1 MQSPRATE
9 WVNACAAVLAVS
21 LSTYAALISAPSAEA
36 RSLAQG
42 WQGLPIAEPV
52 TLPDGGRA
60 LRDATDVLIR
70 LEPYARIASGS
81 LLTDPLLL
89 LLCSPENIVSFSGRA
104 PLTRDAHRYAGKP
117 STDATRNIEQLLKL
131 KPDLVLV
138 NSLGERAWVDRLR
151 ESGLVVFDLGPMWG
165 VQTFLQSVSALGE
178 LTGRP
183 EVARDLAA
191 HFLTR
196 LESVARHLPAADR
209 RKALYINIYGS
220 HMYGGTRGS
229 SYHDVLSYAGLI
241 DVAAKDFQGWPTYT
255 PEVLLT
261 LDPDVIVTH
270 TGLRSSLCERGELG
284 GLTACS
290 PRGAVIEVDGNLVSD
305 AGLGMLDAAELIHH
319 AAYPK
324 NGVR

>member
-1 MQSPRATE
+1 
-9 WVNACAAVLAVS
+9 VNACAAVLAVS
-21 LSTYAALISAPSAEA
+21 LSTYAALISAPSAEP
-36 RSLAQG
+36 RSKSGG
-42 WQGLPIAEPV
+42 WQGLPLAEPV

-60 LRDATDVLIR
+60 LRDATDALIR
-70 LEPYARIASGS
+70 LEPYERIASGS

-117 STDATRNIEQLLKL
+117 STDATHNIEQLLTL

-138 NSLGERAWVDRLR
+138 NSLGERAWVERLR

-165 VQTFLQSVSALGE
+165 VETFLHSVSALGE

-183 EVARDLAA
+183 EAARELAA

-196 LESVARHLPAADR
+196 LESVARHLPAAAR
-209 RKALYINIYGS
+209 RKGLYVNILGS

-229 SYHDVLSYAGLI
+229 SYHDVLTYAGLI
-241 DVAAKDFQGWPTYT
+241 DVAANDFQGWPTYT

-261 LDPDVIVTH
+261 LDPEVIVTH

-305 AGLGMLDAAELIHH
+305 AGLAMLDAAELIHH

-324 NGVR
+324 ERAR